1 MIFPISPR
9 ASNGKSLHAFW
20 DGFLD
25 ESDINKILAAPQ
37 WLCTDTAQIGRNS
50 VDDKIRSTKIGWY
63 YPDQNNVDIWRKIE
77 SVVAEINK
85 QFFKYNLTGFYEPAQ
100 LGFYSASSSDHYSW
114 HTDSDVSTEGIPRKL
129 TMILMLDDPQSF
141 EGGELEVKLTSDD
154 PIKLEQKRGRAWFF
168 PSFVLHR
175 VTPVTKGTR
184 RSMVIW
190 VGGPEFK

>member
-1 MIFPISPR
+1 M
-9 ASNGKSLHAFW
+9 L
-20 DGFLD
+20 
-25 ESDINKILAAPQ
+25 SDAAR
-37 WLCTDTAQIGRNS
+37 IGQNA
-50 VDDKIRSTKIGWY
+50 VNENIRSTKVGWY
-63 YPDQNNVDIWRKIE
+63 FPSENNLYIWRKIE
-77 SVVAEINK
+77 GVVAEINR
-85 QFFKYNLTGFYEPAQ
+85 QFFKYDLTGFYEPAQ

-141 EGGELEVKLTSDD
+141 EGGELEVKLTNDD

-190 VGGPEFK
+190 IGGPEFK